1 MSKSMR
7 AKFQVVSVQPAV
19 PNGEYAGSEIVR
31 FTAVSK
37 SDGYPADGSDEDNT
51 FAKFSPS
58 ANCEIQIANPA
69 LHGVYKTGQKF
80 YVDFTPVAEG
90 K

>member
-1 MSKSMR
+1 MSKPMR

-19 PNGEYAGSEIVR
+19 PNGEYAGNEIVR

-58 ANCEIQIANPA
+58 ITR
-69 LHGVYKTGQKF
+69 GRK
-80 YVDFTPVAEG
+80 
-90 K
+90 